1 MEDPAN
7 PIVIPTEVVPTQ
19 VGYNRW
25 AEFYD
30 AEDNPLMRL
39 EERCL
44 PPLLGDLNG
53 LDVVDVGCGT
63 GRNALRWATAGAR
76 VTAIDFSEGMLE
88 RARSKSGAETIRFV
102 QHDLSNPLPFPDASF
117 DRVLSCLVLEHI
129 ADLDGF
135 FGELRRVC
143 RPSGFVLLSAMHP
156 AMFLRGV
163 QARFIDPSSG
173 RRIGPASHVQQVS
186 DYLMAAVRA
195 GLNLQHAGEHS
206 VDASLSAQSP
216 RAEKYLSWPMLLLLK
231 FNVSPAD

>member
-1 MEDPAN
+1 MEEPSN
-7 PIVIPTEVVPTQ
+7 PTAIPTEVVPTQ
-19 VGYNRW
+19 LGYNRW

-39 EERCL
+39 EERYL
-44 PPLLGDLNG
+44 PPLLGDVNG
-53 LDVVDVGCGT
+53 LDFVDVGCGT
-63 GRNALRWATAGAR
+63 GRNALKWASAGAR

-88 RARSKSGAETIRFV
+88 RARSKPGAENIRFV
-102 QHDLSNPLPFPDASF
+102 QHDLANPLPFPDASF

-129 ADLDGF
+129 ASLDGF
-135 FGELRRVC
+135 FAELRRVC

-173 RRIGPASHVQQVS
+173 RRIGPASHAQQLS

-195 GLNLQHAGEHS
+195 GLNLQHASEHS
-206 VDASLSAQSP
+206 VDAFLAGESP
-216 RAEKYLSWPMLLLLK
+216 RAEKYLGWPMLLLLK